1 MSFPMI
7 AACCRLS
14 LATEGSTD
22 IESTY
27 SCFTVLGVTQ
37 SSELFHCYGT
47 NGVVR
52 LLTCDTLKLY
62 HKVTISSF
70 KHLHY
75 YSSSS
80 IVAMHVSKS
89 GICSVLE
96 DSTIAIYKQES
107 PQMRRSRIQVEHVA
121 IASRSTQQW
130 RWMCLRQTPTPV
142 IQILLC

>member
-1 MSFPMI
+1 M
-7 AACCRLS
+7 
-14 LATEGSTD
+14 
-22 IESTY
+22 
-27 SCFTVLGVTQ
+27 LGVTQ

-107 PQMRRSRIQVEHVA
+107 PQMRRSRIRGACCDREQEHPAVEMDVP
-121 IASRSTQQW
+121 
-130 RWMCLRQTPTPV
+130 RQTPTPV